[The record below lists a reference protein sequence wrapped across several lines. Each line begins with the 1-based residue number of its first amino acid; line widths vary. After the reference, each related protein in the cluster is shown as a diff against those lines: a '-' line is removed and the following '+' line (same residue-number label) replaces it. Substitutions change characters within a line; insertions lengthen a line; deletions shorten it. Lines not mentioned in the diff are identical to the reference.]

1 MRDADQSTF
10 DVVATVPAATLRCTM
25 PSRNTAC
32 VARWKI
38 PMNTIAP
45 SPSRDASPSS
55 SIDENRMRRA
65 ATRQTR
71 VATALCASAKRTM
84 PFARRIARGNAFSHT
99 RSRTLSST
107 SGAATV
113 LLANAGNQE
122 QDRCARNDL
131 FERAAAAV
139 ALEQVG

>member
-45 SPSRDASPSS
+45 AAARGDCPLRIGHAHDAFC
-55 SIDENRMRRA
+55 
-65 ATRQTR
+65 
-71 VATALCASAKRTM
+71 ALDR
-84 PFARRIARGNAFSHT
+84 ARRRLQPRAQPCRARP
-99 RSRTLSST
+99 
-107 SGAATV
+107 
-113 LLANAGNQE
+113 
-122 QDRCARNDL
+122 AR
-131 FERAAAAV
+131 RR
-139 ALEQVG
+139 